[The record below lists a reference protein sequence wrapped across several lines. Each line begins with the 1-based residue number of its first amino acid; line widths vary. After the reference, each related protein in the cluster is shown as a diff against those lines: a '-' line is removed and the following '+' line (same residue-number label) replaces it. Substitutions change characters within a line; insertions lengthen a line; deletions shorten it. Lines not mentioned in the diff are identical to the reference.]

1 MPEPQRLFI
10 TACGSGRS
18 STHKI
23 HYRQKAK
30 RMLRFISQFNAIAV
44 LSCIVM
50 DLISSRS
57 LAQDFGLPGLRLE
70 SKEFFLRQKSEL
82 AAMKEGTVT
91 FTVQQKVR
99 LDQIPEGAKEV
110 LIWIAIPSD
119 EVHQKV
125 LSLNENSV
133 PDDYKIVQ
141 DKDRPGK
148 FLYSRITNPKTTEFD
163 FLLEYTFSRAA
174 VYTQI
179 DPEHVR
185 PLSGLERSML
195 SEHLAKDALHMAVT
209 SKVQSIAD
217 EVCGQETNIASQA
230 IQIMKHIAQS
240 VDHYSYSK
248 DPTMPRCGL
257 GDAETCLAQG
267 GGCCTDLNSLFVA
280 LARARRIPARL
291 NMGYR
296 MLEENAGKW
305 VDPGYRCWVEYYVP
319 GYGWISADVVEADTP
334 DGKGHVQWLTGLTP
348 RRVWLN
354 QGRQFRFTDAKSTT
368 PVNHVHIAYAEIDG
382 KPARILPEGDLTPQI
397 TRTIKFDEVVP
408 SNARIDN

>member
-1 MPEPQRLFI
+1 MVRL
-10 TACGSGRS
+10 
-18 STHKI
+18 
-23 HYRQKAK
+23 
-30 RMLRFISQFNAIAV
+30 ISQINAIALLICV
-44 LSCIVM
+44 AM
-50 DLISSRS
+50 NLISSNA

-70 SKEFFLRQKSEL
+70 SKEFFLKQKSEL

-91 FTVQQKVR
+91 FTVQQNVK

-119 EVHQKV
+119 DVHQKV

-133 PDDYKIVQ
+133 PGDYKIVQ
-141 DKDRPGK
+141 DNDRPGK
-148 FLYSRITNPKTTEFD
+148 FLHSRITNPKTTELE
-163 FLLEYTFSRAA
+163 FLLEYTVSRAA

-179 DPEHVR
+179 DPEHVQ
-185 PLSGLERSML
+185 PLSELERSML
-195 SEHLAKDALHMAVT
+195 SEHLAKDALYMAVT
-209 SKVQSIAD
+209 SKVQTIAD
-217 EVCGQETNIASQA
+217 EVCGQETNIATQA

-257 GDAETCLAQG
+257 GDAEACLAQG

-280 LARARRIPARL
+280 LARARGIPARL

-296 MLEENAGKW
+296 LPEENSGQW

-319 GYGWISADVVEADTP
+319 GYGWISADVVEADAP
-334 DGKGHVQWLTGLTP
+334 DGKGHVRWLTGLTP

-354 QGRQFRFTDAKSTT
+354 QGRQFRFADAKSTT
-368 PVNHVHIAYAEIDG
+368 PVNHMNIAYAEIDG
-382 KPARILPEGDLTPQI
+382 KPARILPEGDLAPQI
-397 TRTIKFDEVVP
+397 TRKIKFDELAP
-408 SNARIDN
+408 SNANIDN

>member
-1 MPEPQRLFI
+1 MVRL
-10 TACGSGRS
+10 
-18 STHKI
+18 
-23 HYRQKAK
+23 
-30 RMLRFISQFNAIAV
+30 ISQINAIALLICV
-44 LSCIVM
+44 AM
-50 DLISSRS
+50 NLISSNF

-70 SKEFFLRQKSEL
+70 SKEFFLKQKSEL

-91 FTVQQKVR
+91 FTVQQNVK

-119 EVHQKV
+119 DVHQKV

-133 PDDYKIVQ
+133 PGDHKIVQ
-141 DKDRPGK
+141 DQNRPGK
-148 FLYSRITNPKTTEFD
+148 FLHSRITNPKTTEFE

-185 PLSGLERSML
+185 PLSELERSML
-195 SEHLAKDALHMAVT
+195 SEHLAKDALYMAVT
-209 SKVQSIAD
+209 SKVQTIAD
-217 EVCGQETNIASQA
+217 EVCGQETNIATQA

-257 GDAETCLAQG
+257 GDAEACLAQG

-280 LARARRIPARL
+280 LARARGIPARL

-296 MLEENAGKW
+296 LPEENSGQW

-319 GYGWISADVVEADTP
+319 GYGWISADVVEADAP
-334 DGKGHVQWLTGLTP
+334 DGKGHVRWLTGLTP

-354 QGRQFRFTDAKSTT
+354 QGRQFRFADAKSTT
-368 PVNHVHIAYAEIDG
+368 PVNHMNIAYAEIDG
-382 KPARILPEGDLTPQI
+382 KPARILPEGDLAPQI
-397 TRTIKFDEVVP
+397 TRKIKFDEVVP